1 MMRRD
6 DRRHSRHPVLW
17 PTVVTAE
24 GATAEGATANGNFER
39 YVLNGKIRN
48 ISISGVHVL
57 VEKAID
63 PGCRVTLRIDRVG
76 TFCGQVAWCEDGRI
90 GVAFDAASKAVVELM
105 LARLQMPAEPYDQF

>member
-1 MMRRD
+1 MRLARQDRMAMMRRD

-17 PTVVTAE
+17 PTMVTAE
-24 GATAEGATANGNFER
+24 DSFDR

-48 ISISGVHVL
+48 ISVSGVHVL

-63 PGCRVTLRIDRVG
+63 PGCQVTLRIDRVG

-105 LARLQMPAEPYDQF
+105 LARLPMPAEPYDQF